1 MSDDRILLAHGS
13 GGKVSH
19 RLITEFFLKTFDDPA
34 LKKQDDA
41 AVITGAGR
49 LAFTTDSYVVKPV
62 FFPGGD
68 IGKLAVCGTV
78 NDLAMSGAAPKYVS
92 AGFIIEEG
100 FPFTDLKK
108 IIESMAKAAREAGVA
123 IVTGDTKVVE
133 KGSADEIYINT
144 AGIGLIGEGV
154 EISGGNIR
162 PGDIL
167 ILSGSLGDHGMA
179 VMSRREG
186 LTFGTE
192 VVSDCA
198 PLNGL
203 VSEVLASGAT
213 VRALRDPT
221 RGGLAGTLNEF
232 ADQSGVTITIDET
245 SVPIKEQVL
254 GACEMLGLDP
264 FQVANEGKAVA
275 VVAPADSAKAL
286 AVMRR
291 SPYGREAAVIGEAS
305 VGKPRVL
312 MRTMIGT
319 TRILDMLIGEQ
330 LPRIC

>member
-1 MSDDRILLAHGS
+1 MSQDRVLLAHGS

-19 RLITEFFLKTFDDPA
+19 RLITELFLKTFNDPA
-34 LKKQDDA
+34 LLKQDDA
-41 AVITGAGR
+41 AVIAGAGR

-100 FPFTDLKK
+100 FPFADLKK
-108 IIESMAKAAREAGVA
+108 IIESMAEAAREAGVA

-133 KGSADEIYINT
+133 KGSADKIYINT

-154 EISGGNIR
+154 EISGGNIK

-186 LTFGTE
+186 LTFGTDI
-192 VVSDCA
+192 VSDCA

-264 FQVANEGKAVA
+264 FQVANEGKVVA

-286 AVMRR
+286 AAMRR
-291 SPYGREAAVIGEAS
+291 SPYGGEAAVIGEAS
-305 VGKPRVL
+305 AGKPRVL
-312 MRTMIGT
+312 MRTVIGT